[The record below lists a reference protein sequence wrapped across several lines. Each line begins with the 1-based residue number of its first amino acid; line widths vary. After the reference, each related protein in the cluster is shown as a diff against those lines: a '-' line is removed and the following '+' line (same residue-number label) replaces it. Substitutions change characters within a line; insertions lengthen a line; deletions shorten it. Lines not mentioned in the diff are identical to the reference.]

1 MAEKTKKLTSGN
13 ILSLHSK
20 TFTQKAIHLDIEGT
34 TYTVLIDTKF
44 KPSKIQE
51 LIMELAEK
59 QQQITK
65 FSDIFNISY
74 YANFLIIKYFTDIEV
89 AKVND
94 FDKQIRV
101 FKAILDLEIFD
112 KIVESFDQAELD
124 KVNKYIKKA
133 GDNLKKLES
142 DPEAMEDINQ
152 IMQSLSEIQNPE
164 LFMDEADKETVD
176 ESQPN

>member
-1 MAEKTKKLTSGN
+1 MAEKKLTSSN

-34 TYTVLIDTKF
+34 AYTVLIDTKF

-59 QQQITK
+59 QRQITK
-65 FSDIFNISY
+65 FSDIFDISY

-112 KIVESFDQAELD
+112 KIAESFDQAELD
-124 KVNKYIKKA
+124 KINKYIKKA

-176 ESQPN
+176 NSEPN